1 MSNEACEQFVI
12 YDHTRNLYW
21 RAERC
26 GYTAFMHDAGRYTK
40 AECDDI
46 TSGWG
51 GDREFTV
58 YPAPH
63 VLTDKEIIEIVSG
76 AMRDAWNDICADSG
90 ARPCDLQRRGNKTFF
105 EPSTW
110 AELTGQMVATALVKA
125 GFQKE
130 RGS

>member
-1 MSNEACEQFVI
+1 MSNEASDKFVI
-12 YDHTRNLYW
+12 YDHARNLYW
-21 RAERC
+21 RADRC

-46 TSGWG
+46 TSGWK

-58 YPAPH
+58 YPAPG
-63 VLTDKEIIEIVSG
+63 VPTSKEIVEIVSN

-90 ARPCDLQRRGNKTFF
+90 HRPRDLYRRGNKTFF

-110 AELTGQMVATALVKA
+110 ADLTGQMVATALVKA
-125 GFQKE
+125 GFQKDQ
-130 RGS
+130 